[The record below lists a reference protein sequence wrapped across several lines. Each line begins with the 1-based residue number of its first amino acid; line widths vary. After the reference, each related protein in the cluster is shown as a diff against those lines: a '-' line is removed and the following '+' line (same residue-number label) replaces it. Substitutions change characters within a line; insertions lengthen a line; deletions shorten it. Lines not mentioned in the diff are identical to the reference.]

1 MRRLWQKY
9 MPFCIVLSF
18 MLQETRERVK
28 LLIQLADSLVEK
40 GHAHASAIKQWVAAV
55 DNRYKGFSSRMDK
68 YRSVPFVTCINLMYA
83 VAQLSEGLLKFFG
96 MLRLGNVLREIIKF
110 FAFDSLQNYELKHL
124 QTLFDEECSE
134 LLLKGSR
141 PNCNS
146 CRIQAK

>member
-9 MPFCIVLSF
+9 MPFCTVVLFF

-68 YRSVPFVTCINLMYA
+68 YRSVPFFLTWVNLMYV
-83 VAQLSEGLLKFFG
+83 VAYLS
-96 MLRLGNVLREIIKF
+96 
-110 FAFDSLQNYELKHL
+110 
-124 QTLFDEECSE
+124 
-134 LLLKGSR
+134 KGIVGILWLAMAWEYFER
-141 PNCNS
+141 GYKIFCL
-146 CRIQAK
+146 

>member
-9 MPFCIVLSF
+9 MPVCIVLSF

-55 DNRYKGFSSRMDK
+55 DNRYKGFSARMDK
-68 YRSVPFVTCINLMYA
+68 YRSVPFVTCINLMYV
-83 VAQLSEGLLKFFG
+83 VAYLSKGQATAWECFERGYK
-96 MLRLGNVLREIIKF
+96 N
-110 FAFDSLQNYELKHL
+110 FAFDSLQNYGLKQL
-124 QTLFDEECSE
+124 QTLFGEECSE
-134 LLLKGSR
+134 LFQKGSR

-146 CRIQAK
+146 CRIQAE